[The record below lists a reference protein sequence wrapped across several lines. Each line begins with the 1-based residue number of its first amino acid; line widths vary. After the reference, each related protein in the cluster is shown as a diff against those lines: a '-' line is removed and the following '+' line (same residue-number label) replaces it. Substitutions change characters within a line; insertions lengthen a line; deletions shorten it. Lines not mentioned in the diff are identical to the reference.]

1 MPPLNPDIPAEVQ
14 ERLNR
19 TPEQRK
25 ADLEAKRQA
34 RLDVMTP
41 EQRQAAQAH
50 IDRVNAVPDDKRPAF
65 IEGSRLAVT
74 AQSVKA
80 SVDGGMDLR
89 NVLDQ
94 LDATEMI
101 AVDWLADAVIAV
113 RGT

>member
-1 MPPLNPDIPAEVQ
+1 
-14 ERLNR
+14 
-19 TPEQRK
+19 
-25 ADLEAKRQA
+25 
-34 RLDVMTP
+34 
-41 EQRQAAQAH
+41 
-50 IDRVNAVPDDKRPAF
+50 
-65 IEGSRLAVT
+65 VT